1 MKQLLIVVI
10 TVAPTGKV
18 SFLYSCVQTR
28 LIGQYN
34 GKQPI
39 SLVYV
44 SKLQITV
51 IRAVVFLLILF
62 TCISST
68 GDLTNLDSYTVQP
81 GFEPAR
87 IPGTKTCLNSEQK
100 VCVVCGGSE
109 SCKMKSLIPYD
120 YRRYFPPEMKSYD
133 FLLICGGC
141 HHLANDYNGQLR
153 KKLAED
159 YDAPWGMIM

>member
-10 TVAPTGKV
+10 TVEPTGKV
-18 SFLYSCVQTR
+18 SFLYSCVPTR

-51 IRAVVFLLILF
+51 IRAVVFLLIIF

-68 GDLTNLDSYTVQP
+68 GDLTKLDSYTVQP
-81 GFEPAR
+81 DFELAR
-87 IPGTKTCLNSEQK
+87 TPGTKTCLNSEQK
-100 VCVVCGGSE
+100 VCVVCGRSE
-109 SCKMKSLIPYD
+109 SCQMKSVIPYD

-133 FLLICGGC
+133 FLLFCGGC
-141 HHLANDYNGQLR
+141 HQLANDYNGQLR
-153 KKLAED
+153 KELAEK